1 MAKQILSEEFRRMQ
15 KIAGIINENIN
26 DSLENKIQQWANDN
40 AGGYGPD
47 EDDENSFKFKDEMKT
62 LLSNT
67 LEDFNP
73 DYYGDDT
80 TMSPGEILEDFIDGA
95 IDIISNYTMD
105 YYGDSTSFSP
115 DDIKDE
121 FYEFIDIDPI
131 TESNIIDQDFK
142 VLKNQ
147 QDILKKAT
155 EFYIKKAE
163 ELKIDRKLIG
173 DFRAAINAL
182 EDAIFKGGYNK

>member
-47 EDDENSFKFKDEMKT
+47 EDDENSFKFKDEIKT

-67 LEDFNP
+67 LEP
-73 DYYGDDT
+73 K
-80 TMSPGEILEDFIDGA
+80 DFIDGA
-95 IDIISNYTMD
+95 IDIIGKYTRD
-105 YYGDSTSFSP
+105 DYGDSTSFSP

-121 FYEFIDIDPI
+121 FYEFIGVDP
-131 TESNIIDQDFK
+131 N
-142 VLKNQ
+142 
-147 QDILKKAT
+147 
-155 EFYIKKAE
+155 EF
-163 ELKIDRKLIG
+163 
-173 DFRAAINAL
+173 N
-182 EDAIFKGGYNK
+182 

>member
-1 MAKQILSEEFRRMQ
+1 MKKQMINEQFRRMQ
-15 KIAGIINENIN
+15 KLAGIITENKDN
-26 DSLENKIQQWANDN
+26 TLENQIKQWVNNN

-62 LLSNT
+62 LLDNT

-80 TMSPGEILEDFIDGA
+80 TMSPDDILEDFIDGA
-95 IDIISNYTMD
+95 INIIGKYTVSGG

-121 FYEFIDIDPI
+121 FYEFIGVDPI
-131 TESNIIDQDFK
+131 TESNILD
-142 VLKNQ
+142 
-147 QDILKKAT
+147 
-155 EFYIKKAE
+155 
-163 ELKIDRKLIG
+163 
-173 DFRAAINAL
+173 
-182 EDAIFKGGYNK
+182 

>member
-1 MAKQILSEEFRRMQ
+1 MDNFDYKKYLAEGKLLKESAPGYDTRKQGEALPTLESVKAAYEAKM
-15 KIAGIINENIN
+15 NIKE
-26 DSLENKIQQWANDN
+26 DEDYDTGGLENQIKQWVNNN

-62 LLSNT
+62 LLDNT

-80 TMSPGEILEDFIDGA
+80 TMSPDDILEDFIDGA
-95 IDIISNYTMD
+95 IDIIGKYTVSGG

-121 FYEFIDIDPI
+121 FYEFIGVDPI
-131 TESNIIDQDFK
+131 TESNILD
-142 VLKNQ
+142 
-147 QDILKKAT
+147 
-155 EFYIKKAE
+155 
-163 ELKIDRKLIG
+163 
-173 DFRAAINAL
+173 
-182 EDAIFKGGYNK
+182 

>member
-1 MAKQILSEEFRRMQ
+1 MGNFDYKKYLVENKLTLNSRLNENENTLQWPDAIRNFITTNLSSDEKELYLVVKALEKTLESFKNEMGEFDPDFHY
-15 KIAGIINENIN
+15 INENIN
-26 DSLENKIQQWANDN
+26 DSLENKIQQWANNN

-47 EDDENSFKFKDEMKT
+47 EDDKNSFKFKDEMKT

-95 IDIISNYTMD
+95 IDIIGNYTMD

-121 FYEFIDIDPI
+121 FYEFIGVAP
-131 TESNIIDQDFK
+131 N
-142 VLKNQ
+142 
-147 QDILKKAT
+147 
-155 EFYIKKAE
+155 EF
-163 ELKIDRKLIG
+163 
-173 DFRAAINAL
+173 N
-182 EDAIFKGGYNK
+182 